1 MEEMITLHLNLDNL
15 CLLIDKA
22 GGLYSV
28 TVEGEMYKVRIEFP
42 NKHSTT
48 ILLHKHGGM
57 HLSVPLENYN
67 TLVDVLPGIRQYA
80 NDYTFSESLPA
91 AADVYSTKEEFTK
104 EKLQMDT
111 KEIDK
116 EAKEERAVPILEE
129 NILEVQLDS
138 GHTMKVFSTQEWAK
152 KYRDEKIKC
161 ITTIP
166 PFPPVANLKLPTL
179 KSASSQA
186 AKSDPGAHYRFTYQ
200 GLKLDPARIG
210 AIYGITHPMQ
220 FQALKK
226 LLCTGNRGHKSLLQD
241 IADIECC
248 LQRWKEMLQEDETSE
263 N

>member
-1 MEEMITLHLNLDNL
+1 MEEMITLHLNLDKL
-15 CLLIDKA
+15 CSLIDKA
-22 GGLYSV
+22 GGWYSV
-28 TVEGEMYKVRIEFP
+28 TREGEMYKVRIEFP

-67 TLVDVLPGIRQYA
+67 TLADVLPGISQYA
-80 NDYTFSESLPA
+80 KDG
-91 AADVYSTKEEFTK
+91 YSTREEFTK

-116 EAKEERAVPILEE
+116 EAKEEKAERITMIVPPYTPIVPNE
-129 NILEVQLDS
+129 QPA
-138 GHTMKVFSTQEWAK
+138 KV
-152 KYRDEKIKC
+152 
-161 ITTIP
+161 
-166 PFPPVANLKLPTL
+166 
-179 KSASSQA
+179 
-186 AKSDPGAHYRFTYQ
+186 DPGAHYRFTYQ

-248 LQRWKEMLQEDETSE
+248 LQRWKEMLQEDETRE